1 MNVATDHLPPRR
13 TGRRSGGKCAG
24 SGRSSRKGLLKD
36 EMMDH
41 IGRQNAIGMAEL
53 YEIICGR
60 EWTNRIND
68 TREIRKLITALRNEG
83 RPICSIS
90 NRNGGG
96 YYLAAAGSELEEYL
110 KNNERRALRIL
121 ARNSK
126 IKKVALPEYLGQVR
140 LALEE
145 EVA

>member
-1 MNVATDHLPPRR
+1 MNVATDHLPPRKDRAAIRRKMRRER
-13 TGRRSGGKCAG
+13 TEQ
-24 SGRSSRKGLLKD
+24 RKGLLKD

-145 EVA
+145 EAA